1 MLTLSAA
8 KDPSELKS
16 FILLAFS
23 DLKAYRFTYWLGVP
37 AVIPD
42 TAFTSAPIQMLR
54 DTHFEN
60 GCSVSVELYRLLL
73 KKLQL
78 SCDAGSSEL
87 QQVFALR
94 APASAWTG
102 DQSES
107 HSQMQHIQH
116 ADLMT
121 FEEAWPMRHD
131 PSVHLVVLDST
142 AEAGGFGW
150 TLRNLLVMLAIHAP
164 EKESAVKIIGLRGS
178 AAKKLCR

>member
-1 MLTLSAA
+1 M
-8 KDPSELKS
+8 
-16 FILLAFS
+16 
-23 DLKAYRFTYWLGVP
+23 
-37 AVIPD
+37 IPD
-42 TAFTSAPIQMLR
+42 TAFTSTPIQLLR
-54 DTHFEN
+54 DAHFDN
-60 GCSVSVELYRLLL
+60 GCSMSVELYRLLL
-73 KKLQL
+73 KRVRV
-78 SCDAGSSEL
+78 SRDAGKTEL

-116 ADLMT
+116 AELLS

-142 AEAGGFGW
+142 ADAGGFGW

-164 EKESAVKIIGLRGS
+164 EECVVKVIGLRGS
-178 AAKKLCR
+178 VAKKLCRSGRVSVGKWYDCDLLFQIYIQCTE